1 MVASNC
7 LLSLSMLVEGVSRG
21 KFSEEVQQVESVI
34 RRRFAMG
41 SSMSEM
47 RLKDELLKQEFSQT
61 SVDRAIY
68 QLISKEVLAY
78 TDRRTKI
85 QRIRL

>member
-1 MVASNC
+1 MAIDI
-7 LLSLSMLVEGVSRG
+7 VEGISRG

-41 SSMSEM
+41 SSMSEQ
-47 RLKDELLKQEFSQT
+47 RLREELLKQEFSST

-68 QLISKEVLAY
+68 QLIAKEILAY

>member
-1 MVASNC
+1 
-7 LLSLSMLVEGVSRG
+7 
-21 KFSEEVQQVESVI
+21 
-34 RRRFAMG
+34 MG
-41 SSMSEM
+41 SSMSEQ
-47 RLKDELLKQEFSQT
+47 RLREELLKQEFSST

-68 QLISKEVLAY
+68 QLIAKEILAY

>member
-1 MVASNC
+1 MFV
-7 LLSLSMLVEGVSRG
+7 VEGISRG

-41 SSMSEM
+41 SSMSEQ
-47 RLKDELLKQEFSQT
+47 RLREELLKQEFSAT